1 MLTDEL
7 RYRLLQLLEANPQ
20 MSQREVARDLGIS
33 LGRVNYCLKSLVDKG
48 WIKVTNFRNSRN
60 KAAYM
65 YWLTPSGLEAKAGVT
80 MRFLRAKLD
89 EYERLTAD
97 IARIRAEVAGR
108 KNP

>member
-97 IARIRAEVAGR
+97 IDRIRAEVAGR

>member
-97 IARIRAEVAGR
+97 IDRIRAEVAGR
-108 KNP
+108 KNL